1 MATRYRVNGPNIVSD
16 VIDDEAVIVNL
27 ENGTYYSLSAPGAEI
42 WEALRGGATVAEV
55 HQLLTARYEGDA
67 GDITAALGDLVGEM
81 EREGILVA
89 EDQPVGATTG
99 AVDHAARADRP
110 SFQRPVLHRYSDM
123 EAILML
129 DPIHEVDETGWPAA
143 KRPD

>member
-16 VIDDEAVIVNL
+16 VIDGEAVIVSL
-27 ENGTYYSLSAPGAEI
+27 EKGTYYSLSAPGAEI
-42 WEALRGGATVAEV
+42 WDALRGGATVAQV
-55 HQLLTARYEGDA
+55 HQLLTARYEGNAD
-67 GDITAALGDLVGEM
+67 DIAAALGDLVGEM

-89 EDQPVGATTG
+89 DDQPDRATTG
-99 AVDHAARADRP
+99 FLDHAAPADRP
-110 SFQRPVLHRYSDM
+110 PFQRPVLHRYSDM